1 MTAAQFLSLFL
12 AIYISFV
19 YIYATTGKNQKD
31 NPQSDGGYA
40 SF

>member
-19 YIYATTGKNQKD
+19 YIYATTGKNQK
-31 NPQSDGGYA
+31 G
-40 SF
+40 